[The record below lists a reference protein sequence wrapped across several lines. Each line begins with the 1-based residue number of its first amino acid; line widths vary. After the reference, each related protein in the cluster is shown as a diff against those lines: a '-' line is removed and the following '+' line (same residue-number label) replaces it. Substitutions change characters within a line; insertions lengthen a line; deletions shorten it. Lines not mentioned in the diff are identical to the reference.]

1 MTTRTR
7 FFRLLALALLTL
19 TVTAGCGGAAGAQAA
34 QAYHTSMVPLL
45 LKNQELA
52 QEFVNMA
59 TRVRTKEIT
68 VDETVQIW
76 QGRLIP
82 LADGLQNDSLAIK
95 PADPVLAAHHQRL
108 VTAWS
113 ARAEAYRVMLKA
125 YRDHDQ
131 AAFAK
136 ARLNNVDA
144 KVAEEQFFEQ
154 VNATLRG
161 YGFYLDQF
169 PG

>member
-1 MTTRTR
+1 MTSWKR
-7 FFRLLALALLTL
+7 FVRLFTLVLLSTTL
-19 TVTAGCGGAAGAQAA
+19 SVACGGGAGADAA
-34 QAYHTSMVPLL
+34 QAYHTQMVPLL

-59 TRVRTKEIT
+59 TRVRSNQIT
-68 VDETVQIW
+68 VEETVQIW
-76 QGRLIP
+76 QGRIIP
-82 LADGLQNDSLAIK
+82 LADGLKNDATAIQ
-95 PADPVLAAHHQRL
+95 PGEPVLTAHHERL

-113 ARAEAYRVMLKA
+113 ARSEAYRGMLKA

-131 AAFAK
+131 DAFAK

-144 KVAEEQFFEQ
+144 KVAEEQYFEQ
-154 VNATLRG
+154 VNSALRG
-161 YGFYLDQF
+161 FGFYLDQF